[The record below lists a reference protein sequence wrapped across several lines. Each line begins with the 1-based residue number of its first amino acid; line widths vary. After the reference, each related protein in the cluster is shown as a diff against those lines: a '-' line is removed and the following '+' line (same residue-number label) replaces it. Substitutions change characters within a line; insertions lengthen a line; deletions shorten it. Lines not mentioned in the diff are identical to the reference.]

1 MISFN
6 EVSFFLQETSWTFL
20 MTLFVASSFIF
31 GSIISINI
39 KYPHR
44 LKGDLASFSAG
55 IFFSTVS
62 FILIDESIEIGSF
75 TTMAIGFV
83 AGAVIF
89 SFAHKFLKKQ
99 LPMVSESF
107 KAIDNNNDFKVE
119 KNQTDTR
126 QIEKTS
132 NSKRIKKIKTIF
144 IRKTYKKKKNTKN
157 LPVNSANTLVIGKL
171 MDSIPKA
178 LFIGVIVALDI
189 IGLLA
194 AVISLFLGNLTATM
208 EGARRMREEGK
219 SSRLILKRWS
229 IIAIAVAISGPIGY
243 YLARPLSNDQLS
255 ILIGFAA
262 GDLIAFIVED
272 LIPEAYKKVEWH
284 TGLSAAFG
292 FLTGLIMFHFL

>member
-1 MISFN
+1 MMGFH
-6 EVSFFLQETSWTFL
+6 EVSIFLQEISWSFV
-20 MTLFVASSFIF
+20 MTLFIASSFVF
-31 GSIISINI
+31 GSVISINV
-39 KYPHR
+39 KYPQR

-75 TTMAIGFV
+75 TTMAIGFI
-83 AGAVIF
+83 AGALIF
-89 SFAHKFLKKQ
+89 SFSHKFLKKQ

-107 KAIDNNNDFKVE
+107 KAIEKDDELQSKHIQIKENDR
-119 KNQTDTR
+119 D
-126 QIEKTS
+126 
-132 NSKRIKKIKTIF
+132 RIRLKKIKAIF
-144 IRKTYKKKKNTKN
+144 IRETYKRKKHPKL
-157 LPVNSANTLVIGKL
+157 LPTNSANTLIIGKL

-178 LFIGVIVALDI
+178 LFIGVIIALDL
-189 IGLLA
+189 IGLVA
-194 AVISLFLGNLTATM
+194 AVFSLFLGNLTATM

-229 IIAIAVAISGPIGY
+229 LIAIVVAIAGPVGY
-243 YLARPLSNDQLS
+243 YLARPLSNEHLS

-284 TGLSAAFG
+284 TGLSASFG
-292 FLTGLIMFHFL
+292 FLTGLILYNFL

>member
-1 MISFN
+1 MITFH
-6 EVSFFLQETSWTFL
+6 EVSIIFQEASWTLL

-31 GSIISINI
+31 GSILSINI
-39 KYPHR
+39 KYPKR

-62 FILIDESIEIGSF
+62 FILVDESIEIGSF
-75 TTMAIGFV
+75 STMAIGFV

-99 LPMVSESF
+99 LPKVSESF
-107 KAIDNNNDFKVE
+107 KAIDNENNKVE
-119 KNQTDTR
+119 NIQTDSR
-126 QIEKTS
+126 HIEKYTK
-132 NSKRIKKIKTIF
+132 SKRIKKIKTIF
-144 IRKTYKKKKNTKN
+144 IKKTYKKKNDTKN

-189 IGLLA
+189 VGLLA

-219 SSRLILKRWS
+219 SAKVILKRWS
-229 IIAIAVAISGPIGY
+229 IIAIAVAISGPLGY
-243 YLARPLSNDQLS
+243 YLARPLSNEQLS

-292 FLTGLIMFHFL
+292 FLTGLTMFHFL

>member
-1 MISFN
+1 M
-6 EVSFFLQETSWTFL
+6 
-20 MTLFVASSFIF
+20 MTLFIASSFIL
-31 GSIISINI
+31 GSILSINI
-39 KYPHR
+39 KYPQR

-55 IFFSTVS
+55 IFFSTIS
-62 FILIDESIEIGSF
+62 FILMDESIEIGSF

-99 LPMVSESF
+99 LPLVSESF
-107 KAIDNNNDFKVE
+107 KAIDDNNVRIKYNQSNTQRIE
-119 KNQTDTR
+119 KN
-126 QIEKTS
+126 S

-144 IRKTYKKKKNTKN
+144 MTKTYKKKKNSKN
-157 LPVNSANTLVIGKL
+157 LPINSANTLVIGKL
-171 MDSIPKA
+171 MDSISKA

-189 IGLLA
+189 VGLLA
-194 AVISLFLGNLTATM
+194 ALISLFLGNLTATI

-229 IIAIAVAISGPIGY
+229 IIAFAVAISGPIGH
-243 YLARPLSNDQLS
+243 YLARSLSNEQLS

-272 LIPEAYKKVEWH
+272 LIPEDYKRLNGIQVYRH
-284 TGLSAAFG
+284 RLDF
-292 FLTGLIMFHFL
+292 